1 MKIDRLIGIIVA
13 LQQKR
18 QWTAPELAQRFEV
31 SVRTIQR
38 DVETISQAG
47 IPIVTTQGKG
57 GGISLMEG
65 FCLDTTVFTKEELS
79 GIFTGLRSLHS
90 VSKDSRWE
98 MLSEKI
104 GGGADRDNTIQIDL
118 SSFYKDQLAQKIELL
133 KEAISS
139 RRRVRF
145 HYYYNKG
152 EADKYIEPY
161 RILFLWSDWYVFG
174 FCTQRQD
181 FRMYKLKRLW
191 ELEVTGEEFVS
202 REIPEEKLRFGS
214 HMTDDYFITAIYD
227 PSVKYRLVEEYG
239 PECFSVQE
247 DGSLYTRW
255 GFTDPERAVS
265 WFLGFGDKVIVQEPE
280 EFVRRMKEKVARIA
294 KNYEET

>member
-47 IPIVTTQGKG
+47 IPIVTAQGKG

-104 GGGADRDNTIQIDL
+104 GGGTDRDNTIQIDL

-191 ELEVTGEEFVS
+191 ELEGTGEEFVS
-202 REIPEEKLRFGS
+202 REIPEEKLKFGS

-227 PSVKYRLVEEYG
+227 PSVK
-239 PECFSVQE
+239 
-247 DGSLYTRW
+247 
-255 GFTDPERAVS
+255 
-265 WFLGFGDKVIVQEPE
+265 
-280 EFVRRMKEKVARIA
+280 
-294 KNYEET
+294 